1 MGAHPER
8 VRLAMNAMATRF
20 EIVILDRNPVRARA
34 AGEQALE
41 EIRIVERQLSFF
53 RPSSALSTVNRGAD
67 EAPVR
72 TSALLY
78 EILEQA
84 SELTRQTDG
93 AFDPTVGPL
102 LARFRG
108 TVDHLPSR
116 PGVLKAA
123 GMGEVILDRTARS
136 VAFGR
141 PGTLLDLGGIA
152 KGYAIDRAMEVL
164 KESGIRSALIHGGT
178 STAAATGS
186 DDGRPWTIAIAHPH
200 PERSR
205 EVIALVELSEES
217 LSVSSIYGRGKGEI
231 GDGDGGN
238 DDDGGWA
245 GHGGGGHGHGG
256 GGHGHGGGGHG
267 RGSDGHGNG
276 GDWAGHVIDPRDGTS
291 VSHTEMAA
299 VVAPAATSA
308 DALSTALL
316 VLGRAELGVFEYCL
330 TLTSSPKGIQTR
342 GAWKLANLPSQ
353 PSPA

>member
-84 SELTRQTDG
+84 SELSRQTDG

-205 EVIALVELSEES
+205 EVIALVELSEQS
-217 LSVSSIYGRGKGEI
+217 LSVSSIYGRGRGEI
-231 GDGDGGN
+231 GGGDGGN
-238 DDDGGWA
+238 DDGDDWA
-245 GHGGGGHGHGG
+245 GHGGGHGH
-256 GGHGHGGGGHG
+256 
-267 RGSDGHGNG
+267 GSDGHGNG
-276 GDWAGHVIDPRDGTS
+276 TSWTGHVVDPRDGTS
-291 VSHTEMAA
+291 VSHTELAA
-299 VVAPAATSA
+299 VVAPTATSA

-316 VLGRAELGVFEYCL
+316 VLGRAELGVFEYCS